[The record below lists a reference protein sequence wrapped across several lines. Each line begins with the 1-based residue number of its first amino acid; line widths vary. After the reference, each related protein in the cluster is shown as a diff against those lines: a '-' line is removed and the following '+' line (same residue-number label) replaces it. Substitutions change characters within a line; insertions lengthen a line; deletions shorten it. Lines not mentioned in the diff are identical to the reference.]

1 MATLTINNLNSS
13 IAYCESKGLAKVFNS
28 YAHFCNGEE
37 ILDIGF
43 NQHSGYVYIYL
54 ENNISICSMLGH
66 NTEYLINDPETE
78 EELFFDNYYEA
89 YEKLYNN

>member
-1 MATLTINNLNSS
+1 
-13 IAYCESKGLAKVFNS
+13 
-28 YAHFCNGEE
+28 
-37 ILDIGF
+37 
-43 NQHSGYVYIYL
+43 
-54 ENNISICSMLGH
+54 MLGH